1 MKLAGKVAI
10 VTGSTRGIG
19 KAIAMKLASE
29 GAAIVVTARHIEQ
42 AHQVVDEIK
51 NQGGTAIAFKTD
63 VANRADVHNL
73 IKGTLEYFKSIHIFV
88 NNAGIGR
95 PAPFL
100 EVTEED
106 WDAVID
112 VDLKGVFN
120 CTQEVLSHM
129 IEQRYGKIINIS
141 SVGGVGFP
149 RTDLAS
155 YGPAKAGVIMLTK
168 ITAMVAGPYGINVN
182 CIAPGLIRGGTRMSA
197 GYLGYTVGKLY
208 DWAVAHFAERVA
220 AVKGGQRLTYRELG
234 EKANQLGNA
243 LLALG
248 LKKGDRVGTLTTN
261 SIESLVLDYGLAKAG
276 LCQAILHEG
285 IVINDVISFFA
296 GISP

>member
-1 MKLAGKVAI
+1 MKLNDKVAI

-19 KAIAMKLASE
+19 KAIAMKFAAE
-29 GAAIVVTARHIEQ
+29 GAAVVVTARHIEQ
-42 AHQVVDEIK
+42 AQQVVNEIK
-51 NQGGTAIAFKTD
+51 NQGGKAIAFKTD

-73 IKGTLEYFKSIHIFV
+73 VKGTLEHFKSIHILV

-120 CTQEVLSHM
+120 CTQEVLGHM
-129 IEQRYGKIINIS
+129 MKQQYGKVINIS

-168 ITAMVAGPYGINVN
+168 ITAMAAGPYGINVN
-182 CIAPGLIRGGTRMSA
+182 CIAPGLIRTDMTYPQKAETEAEKLIKATVSGDKDERTA
-197 GYLGYTVGKLY
+197 LGRVGQSE
-208 DWAVAHFAERVA
+208 DI
-220 AVKGGQRLTYRELG
+220 
-234 EKANQLGNA
+234 AN
-243 LLALG
+243 LALFLASDDSSFITG
-248 LKKGDRVGTLTTN
+248 QTICCDGGRHDRM
-261 SIESLVLDYGLAKAG
+261 
-276 LCQAILHEG
+276 
-285 IVINDVISFFA
+285 
-296 GISP
+296 